1 MSRRREMTLNEYQ
14 ELAART
20 IDRTMSEE
28 DIEKHALLGL
38 SSEVGELLGLYQK
51 EMQGH
56 AFDMMDAIEEAGDTL
71 WMLSAW
77 CTANGIRLQDVA
89 MYNEDKRKKRYPNGF
104 DPARSLHR

>member
-14 ELAART
+14 QLAART
-20 IDRTMSEE
+20 IDKTRSEE

-56 AFDMMDAIEEAGDTL
+56 EFNVMEAIEEAGDVL

-77 CTANGIRLQDVA
+77 CTANGIHLQDVA
-89 MYNEDKRKKRYPNGF
+89 VYNEDKRRKRYPNGF
-104 DPARSLHR
+104 DPARSVRR